1 MIFRV
6 SLKAE
11 YAMPIFSID
20 AKRLCILNRFRTP
33 VGIYSEP
40 GVFGHCFTSLAITT
54 PNLFRAG
61 LRVMTSGSEGFKP
74 ATKADL
80 MQIESAHLPKP
91 PFAGVLKLCCLLGMF
106 LLFSVILVSFPCA
119 FLSMSLFPK
128 VLFSCWQCHCCS
140 QIEVRL

>member
-1 MIFRV
+1 MQCLYFP
-6 SLKAE
+6 L
-11 YAMPIFSID
+11 MQN
-20 AKRLCILNRFRTP
+20 RLCILNRFRTP

-40 GVFGHCFTSLAITT
+40 GDFGHCFTSLAITT

-74 ATKADL
+74 AAKADL